1 MSVRVFCRKKRVLNR
16 VMNLLSLSRLRD
28 AEKRHSHQTMSKLL
42 TIFIFL
48 VVMFLVHCRQSH
60 GHTKIPK
67 KDNASI
73 RGHKSKRVVT
83 KSTLH
88 LPGVPGNSHSQKT
101 TFASHFCVEQN
112 SFGQTFTCISGS
124 LKKAKS
130 PLTSIWELLRTFKG
144 DEGKYWRL
152 AGGFTKKSPMR
163 FGKQIL
169 QLWLAQNTESAGKYS
184 FYIFCILW
192 NDNIS

>member
-1 MSVRVFCRKKRVLNR
+1 
-16 VMNLLSLSRLRD
+16 
-28 AEKRHSHQTMSKLL
+28 MSKLL

-48 VVMFLVHCRQSH
+48 VVMFLVNCRQSH

-67 KDNASI
+67 KDNANI

-88 LPGVPGNSHSQKT
+88 LPGVPGSM
-101 TFASHFCVEQN
+101 
-112 SFGQTFTCISGS
+112 
-124 LKKAKS
+124 KKAKS

-163 FGKQIL
+163 RRKVLEIGR
-169 QLWLAQNTESAGKYS
+169 W
-184 FYIFCILW
+184 FYQEV
-192 NDNIS
+192 